1 MKYIYPVQLWIWY
14 CFKQIFEELLWTTC
28 EFGAILRIKFRFFYL
43 VNPTYFNFDRLTKIS
58 VCNISSRFV
67 LCPWG
72 IKFLHNFYNGI
83 LLILPE
89 QPSVDLHSVVCI
101 NLCVRILIDLFLPK
115 TVGGVPAI
123 SKPIRAIWFV
133 SFSKL
138 TANWRNISSWT
149 DRYHAKWDKQL
160 HV

>member
-1 MKYIYPVQLWIWY
+1 M
-14 CFKQIFEELLWTTC
+14 
-28 EFGAILRIKFRFFYL
+28 
-43 VNPTYFNFDRLTKIS
+43 TKILI
-58 VCNISSRFV
+58 CNISSWSV

-101 NLCVRILIDLFLPK
+101 NLCVRILIDLFIPK

-133 SFSKL
+133 SFSEL
-138 TANWRNISSWT
+138 TANWRNISSRT
-149 DRYHAKWDKQL
+149 DRYHAKWGKQL
-160 HV
+160 HVETLTLCSTKKINDFEIMRWQFWKLTEMT